1 MWDRV
6 RSGNIKSK
14 YEINQEQDSKMSKLA
29 QQQCSVGSE
38 MRVGEVM
45 LSQYRREATTNLTL
59 TKNYDNLDKTDSEAA
74 IKR

>member
-14 YEINQEQDSKMSKLA
+14 YEINQDSKMSKLA

-38 MRVGEVM
+38 MRVGDVDTIP
-45 LSQYRREATTNLTL
+45 R
-59 TKNYDNLDKTDSEAA
+59 
-74 IKR
+74 KRQNQSYLNQKL

>member
-14 YEINQEQDSKMSKLA
+14 YEINQDSKMSKLA

-38 MRVGEVM
+38 MRVGDVVTIP
-45 LSQYRREATTNLTL
+45 RRGQNQSYFNQKL
-59 TKNYDNLDKTDSEAA
+59 
-74 IKR
+74 

>member
-38 MRVGEVM
+38 MRVGDVVTIP
-45 LSQYRREATTNLTL
+45 R
-59 TKNYDNLDKTDSEAA
+59 
-74 IKR
+74 KRQNQSYFNQKL